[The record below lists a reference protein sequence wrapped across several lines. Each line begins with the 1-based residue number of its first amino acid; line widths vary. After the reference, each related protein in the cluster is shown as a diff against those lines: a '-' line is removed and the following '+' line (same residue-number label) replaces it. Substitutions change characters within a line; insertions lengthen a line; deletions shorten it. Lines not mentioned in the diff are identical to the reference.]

1 MVHCLEDFDDKSWDS
16 NVRPQKQKL
25 PDLPT
30 ALKLFAE
37 IGEGPP
43 ATKHCNKALQQSTA
57 TSTTL
62 HSLTFT
68 QSGKV
73 VKLVLRCAL
82 HGCGCL
88 RVSRRQ
94 LRWAGEKAGVA
105 PHLRISSFWKTF
117 IASCPAAQLR
127 QMGSQHTTFSNE
139 GPSLIWF
146 HIRPW
151 L

>member
-1 MVHCLEDFDDKSWDS
+1 MGKILGACRAVNPVNVAYRPHSVAACAPESFMVHCLDDLSTSLGTRTSGPRSRSFLICRLPW
-16 NVRPQKQKL
+16 NCFPKL
-25 PDLPT
+25 GKDHLQQ
-30 ALKLFAE
+30 
-37 IGEGPP
+37 
-43 ATKHCNKALQQSTA
+43 ALQQSTA

-73 VKLVLRCAL
+73 VLRCAL

-117 IASCPAAQLR
+117 IAQLR
-127 QMGSQHTTFSNE
+127 QMGT
-139 GPSLIWF
+139 
-146 HIRPW
+146 
-151 L
+151 